1 LQLVLFLDEL
11 ELDYCMGEIGGFCL
25 LDVMESVI
33 GFGLEVCELMLNLFT
48 NLGTSKLA
56 LSVSSELTKLGSQSL
71 SPREEIPTTSS
82 IFSQLIAGP
91 LLTS

>member
-1 LQLVLFLDEL
+1 
-11 ELDYCMGEIGGFCL
+11 MGEIGGFCL
-25 LDVMESVI
+25 KDVIESVI
-33 GFGLEVCELMLNLFT
+33 GLGLEFCELMLNLFI

-71 SPREEIPTTSS
+71 SPREEIPTTSI